1 MSGKAIHDHRL
12 TFFFA
17 SIRICDGGTDSSQ
30 NDLRYHYSP
39 AKLCDGGIDSS
50 SIGLCP
56 QRYPDI
62 LTQAA
67 QWTMQGCKAEYCL
80 SQTIPASDG
89 VCGYN
94 FNIAIIVVVLICNI
108 GKLDAMS
115 YVGFG
120 TFSDPLIT
128 IGDAAA
134 SFLEAPD
141 STTGDMCLSGRE
153 DIVAAG
159 KGTSCTDFVPRWP
172 NYQSSKI
179 FPKDW
184 QPIKKRWLN
193 AASVRRWSWCLV
205 L

>member
-1 MSGKAIHDHRL
+1 M
-12 TFFFA
+12 T

-30 NDLRYHYSP
+30 DGPCYQYSTAKFCDNDTN
-39 AKLCDGGIDSS
+39 SS
-50 SIGLCP
+50 STGLCS

-67 QWTMQGCKAEYCL
+67 QWTMQSCKAEYCL
-80 SQTIPASDG
+80 SETVSGSDG
-89 VCGYN
+89 VCGYY

-108 GKLDAMS
+108 GKLAAVS
-115 YVGFG
+115 YVAFG
-120 TFSDPLIT
+120 TFPDPLIT

-141 STTGDMCLSGRE
+141 TTTGGMCLFGRE

-159 KGTSCTDFVPRWP
+159 KRTSCTDFVPRWP
-172 NYQSSKI
+172 NYQSSKK

-184 QPIKKRWLN
+184 QPIKRRWFN
-193 AASVRRWSWCLV
+193 AASMKRWSWCLV